1 MTPISFAD
9 LEALLNE
16 AQHHS
21 LSIGEISAR
30 SQRLALSPADLLN
43 TLSIEVARRFVLN
56 EMSYDIGDA
65 IMNGLMTAI
74 IDLSLETQMPQPAFD
89 IYRAFDDGEYL
100 KRGDTNQPLPCERY
114 TRPQLLGIVREFCAG
129 LNKTVL

>member
-1 MTPISFAD
+1 MTPISSAD

-16 AQHHS
+16 AQHQS
-21 LSIGEISAR
+21 LSLGEISAR
-30 SQRLALSPADLLN
+30 SQRLALTPADLLN

-56 EMSYDIGDA
+56 EISYDIGDA

-89 IYRAFDDGEYL
+89 IYRAFDDGEHL
-100 KRGDTNQPLPCERY
+100 HRGDMNQPLPCERY
-114 TRPQLLGIVREFCAG
+114 TRSQLLGIVREFCAG